1 MSQQKSNKR
10 RGAAW
15 EIDLAD
21 WFMEQG
27 LNAQRLPRA
36 GRNDVGDVYV
46 PGVNGAYVVEA
57 KAPRRDGRIDL
68 SGWIREAEI
77 EAENYRVAKRLAVA
91 PTPLVIIKASNKGV
105 GEAWQSVRC
114 AFHNDHVKSARLNID
129 NGGFR
134 CFACDMAGDVYS
146 LIMKREGV
154 TYGEAL
160 KIAERIT
167 GESNGELRRKPK
179 RGAAVPDGS
188 RYNRGDSAYVPP
200 RLRGES

>member
-1 MSQQKSNKR
+1 MSSRNSVMSSPTSKHDIVKVLEHYGFAISSN
-10 RGAAW
+10 RG
-15 EIDLAD
+15 
-21 WFMEQG
+21 G
-27 LNAQRLPRA
+27 
-36 GRNDVGDVYV
+36 
-46 PGVNGAYVVEA
+46 
-57 KAPRRDGRIDL
+57 
-68 SGWIREAEI
+68 
-77 EAENYRVAKRLAVA
+77 
-91 PTPLVIIKASNKGV
+91 
-105 GEAWQSVRC
+105 WQSVRC

-179 RGAAVPDGS
+179 RSTSVSGES
-188 RYNRGDSAYVPP
+188 RYNRGNSAYVPP